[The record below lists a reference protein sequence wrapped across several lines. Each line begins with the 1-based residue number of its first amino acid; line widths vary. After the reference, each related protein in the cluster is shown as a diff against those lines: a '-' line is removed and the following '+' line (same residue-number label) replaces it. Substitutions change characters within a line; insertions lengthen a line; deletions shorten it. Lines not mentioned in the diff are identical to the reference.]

1 MDDPAVQSRKY
12 HRRKVKQHDALAW
25 SVKKTSRKME
35 AQKIS
40 NTWNCFLNVLYFI
53 ILGQG
58 GNNLVEVNWAIK
70 VIPEDNEGNCS
81 SMEESN
87 DE

>member
-40 NTWNCFLNVLYFI
+40 NIWNRLLNVLYLI

-58 GNNLVEVNWAIK
+58 GNDLVEVNWVIK
-70 VIPEDNEGNCS
+70 VIPEDNVGHCS

-87 DE
+87 GE